1 MVALGLVNLALSLWR
16 RDFTLSTGVLVGALL
31 LLGVSSLLRSLSP
44 QLSRQDKIEEQDERN
59 ILVNL
64 KTRTSAFRWT
74 RLVSFG
80 LMALLLVA
88 GAVTGEE
95 LREALGLRSAC
106 FQLRVVD
113 EVFQFTV
120 HGWGHGVG
128 MSQAGAAYLA
138 SQGESY
144 QEILAHYYPGTGLD
158 RA

>member
-80 LMALLLVA
+80 LMALLVA
-88 GAVTGEE
+88 GAATGEE
-95 LREALGLRSAC
+95 LLLAIAVGLAFSLTISFFSEFFSALY
-106 FQLRVVD
+106 
-113 EVFQFTV
+113 
-120 HGWGHGVG
+120 H
-128 MSQAGAAYLA
+128 
-138 SQGESY
+138 ESKN
-144 QEILAHYYPGTGLD
+144 
-158 RA
+158 